1 MRTKEKA
8 FHSDNSKVLFLELFM
23 AASFSLYI
31 NQHSRPVHPVQKVG
45 IKVWKF
51 ITTLMA
57 PTQMVI
63 KRIITA
69 YSLVFLTMHF
79 WSGHGQFYLVR
90 FCFKIV
96 SFSHDGVS
104 ISSSSLY
111 CIDATT
117 AVLFTLILPR
127 KALKVELWDVR

>member
-1 MRTKEKA
+1 
-8 FHSDNSKVLFLELFM
+8 
-23 AASFSLYI
+23 
-31 NQHSRPVHPVQKVG
+31 
-45 IKVWKF
+45 
-51 ITTLMA
+51 MA
-57 PTQMVI
+57 PTQMVT
-63 KRIITA
+63 KRISQLIPLSFSH
-69 YSLVFLTMHF
+69 YI
-79 WSGHGQFYLVR
+79 SGVVVMANFYLVR

-127 KALKVELWDVR
+127 KALKVEL

>member
-1 MRTKEKA
+1 
-8 FHSDNSKVLFLELFM
+8 
-23 AASFSLYI
+23 
-31 NQHSRPVHPVQKVG
+31 
-45 IKVWKF
+45 
-51 ITTLMA
+51 MA
-57 PTQMVI
+57 PTQMVT
-63 KRIITA
+63 KRISQLIPW
-69 YSLVFLTMHF
+69 SFLQYI
-79 WSGHGQFYLVR
+79 SGVVMANFYLVR

-127 KALKVELWDVR
+127 KALKVEL